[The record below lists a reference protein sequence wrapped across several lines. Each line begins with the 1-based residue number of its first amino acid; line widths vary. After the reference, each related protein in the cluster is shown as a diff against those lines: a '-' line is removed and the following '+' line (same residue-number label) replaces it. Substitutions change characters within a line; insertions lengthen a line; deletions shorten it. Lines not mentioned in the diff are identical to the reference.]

1 LRIRAELEE
10 VNEPV
15 DDEDGADNNS
25 DERAHVACFP
35 YDVLGPALP
44 ALEGNTGPL
53 AAATLE
59 TGEF

>member
-1 LRIRAELEE
+1 

-15 DDEDGADNNS
+15 DDEDDADNNS

-35 YDVLGPALP
+35 YEVLGPALP

-53 AAATLE
+53 AAATRE